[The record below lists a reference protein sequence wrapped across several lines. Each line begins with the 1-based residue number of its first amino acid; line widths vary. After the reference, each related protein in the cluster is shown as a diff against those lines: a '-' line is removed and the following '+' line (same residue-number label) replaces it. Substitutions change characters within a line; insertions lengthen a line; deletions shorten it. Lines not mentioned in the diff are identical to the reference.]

1 MLKLF
6 PFLLCFLVLNQNLFA
21 GAWTQKKGGGY
32 YKLDF
37 RFLSAKKFY
46 DGEGVKIPLNGT
58 FKDYTIDF
66 YGEYGL
72 SNNITISSSFL
83 GFKMLDYQSN
93 TGIAQIDDF
102 ETGIGDA
109 SLGLKVL
116 LKKIGQTVLSGS
128 ITLGL
133 PTGEGTP
140 DGDLL
145 TGDGEFNQAITI
157 QAGHSLYPTPSYL
170 NLFIS
175 FNNRNSGFSDEFR
188 YGVEGGYS
196 FDKNV
201 TLI

>member
-1 MLKLF
+1 
-6 PFLLCFLVLNQNLFA
+6 
-21 GAWTQKKGGGY
+21 
-32 YKLDF
+32 
-37 RFLSAKKFY
+37 
-46 DGEGVKIPLNGT
+46 
-58 FKDYTIDF
+58 
-66 YGEYGL
+66 
-72 SNNITISSSFL
+72 
-83 GFKMLDYQSN
+83 MLDYQSN
-93 TGIAQIDDF
+93 TGIAQIDDS

-109 SLGLKVL
+109 SLGFKVL

-128 ITLGL
+128 LNLGL
-133 PTGEGTP
+133 PTGESTP

-145 TGDGEFNQAITI
+145 IDDEFNQAITI
-157 QAGHSLYPTPSYL
+157 QTGHSLYPTPSYL